1 MAEFLKKQTSID
13 AIFDR
18 EKERCMMEEAQLIA
32 KIGVQVA
39 DNPRTQGKINMRVE
53 ARTLT

>member
-1 MAEFLKKQTSID
+1 LAEFLKKQTSID

-32 KIGVQVA
+32 KIGLQVA